1 MTILLHICCGPCATA
16 IIQDLRHR
24 GFAVTAFF
32 YNPNIQ
38 PKSEAEHRFNSL
50 RQYLKNNRLPL
61 LAEDFALTNGRAPW
75 PNDYDLPF
83 RRATQKTPH
92 RPTRCLACYRLRL
105 EETARYAAKNQFDY
119 FTTTLLSSPHQDIN
133 AIKKIVEGLARKYH
147 VKFYVP
153 DSGSDAPPKPR
164 ACRGAKGGRKKFKG
178 FRPLFTAS
186 RKLAKQEHLY
196 EQKYCG
202 CLNSQPISNHK

>member
-1 MTILLHICCGPCATA
+1 MKLLLHVCCGPCATA
-16 IIQDLRHR
+16 IITDLQRR
-24 GFAVTAFF
+24 DFAVTAFF

-38 PKSEAEHRFNSL
+38 PKSEAKHRFNSL

-83 RRATQKTPH
+83 RQAIQKTPR
-92 RPTRCLACYRLRL
+92 RPARCLACYRLRL
-105 EETARYAAKNQFDY
+105 AATAQRAAENNCEY

-133 AIKKIVEGLARKYH
+133 AIKKIGEELAERH
-147 VKFYVP
+147 QVKFYAP
-153 DSGSDAPPKPR
+153 DSAP
-164 ACRGAKGGRKKFKG
+164 KKFKG

-196 EQKYCG
+196 EQTYCG
-202 CLNSQPISNHK
+202 CLASRAEM